1 MDEVRFVSISD
12 LVYVNCNQHSSTV
25 VHVCSFSFYAVAGDA
40 CQYKASDEC
49 ERVSGGSALNGAQFC
64 VNGGTCEQELSSGT
78 TYCKCGDEFGGNQC
92 EAPKA
97 AAPAAPEAGDEVKTV
112 AEQPA
117 AEQPAA
123 EQPVA
128 SKTNADAD
136 LASSLTHSQ
145 QKTTP
150 TLAPTA
156 EDTIQDTE
164 MDQSP
169 VDGTEP
175 DPADDPAKFFNLDF
189 PPIIS
194 SSTNKNNKGEAAKTE
209 SATHHKDS
217 NKSSNKHH
225 SDAEA
230 HKEEEEKGMSAPA
243 QFGVFILLAGLMS
256 VFAVGIYRR
265 HRNRKF
271 GKEKS
276 RNNIHNAN
284 LHYVEDPSG
293 STGGADGVYRDE
305 IYKNAIFDADGK
317 VEAVEI
323 L

>member
-1 MDEVRFVSISD
+1 MKPHIFTLPGYDKT
-12 LVYVNCNQHSSTV
+12 QHSHTFLPV
-25 VHVCSFSFYAVAGDA
+25 SFSIYSVAGDA

-49 ERVSGGSALNGAQFC
+49 ERITGGSVPNGAQFC

-78 TYCKCGDEFGGNQC
+78 TYCKCSDEFGGNQC

-97 AAPAAPEAGDEVKTV
+97 AAGDTVTTVVEQPAAEQPA

-128 SKTNADAD
+128 SKTNADND
-136 LASSLTHSQ
+136 LAASLTHNQ
-145 QKTTP
+145 NVVPTP
-150 TLAPTA
+150 APTA

-189 PPIIS
+189 PIMS
-194 SSTNKNNKGEAAKTE
+194 SSNNKGGEAAKTE

-217 NKSSNKHH
+217 DKSSNKHH
-225 SDAEA
+225 TDKET
-230 HKEEEEKGMSAPA
+230 HKKEEEQGMSAPA
-243 QFGVFILLAGLMS
+243 QFGIFILLAGFLS
-256 VFAVGIYRR
+256 VLAVAVYRR
-265 HRNRKF
+265 HRRQKF

-276 RNNIHNAN
+276 RNIHNAN
-284 LHYVEDPSG
+284 LHYVEDPS
-293 STGGADGVYRDE
+293 SAAGADGANVYRDE